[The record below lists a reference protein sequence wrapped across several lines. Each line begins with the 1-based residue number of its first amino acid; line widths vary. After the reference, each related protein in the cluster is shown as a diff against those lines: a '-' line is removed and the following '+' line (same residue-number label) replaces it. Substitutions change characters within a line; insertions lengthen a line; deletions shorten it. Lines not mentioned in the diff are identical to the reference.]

1 MTLHKL
7 PESELKV
14 MDFIWKEENATAK
27 GAAAYMEKNY
37 GWKKNT
43 TYTVLK
49 NLSEKGMIERIDP
62 GFRCLP
68 LVKREDVG
76 RQEARSLLDKFYNGS
91 VAGLFSA
98 FLNDNAISE
107 DELKELKEL
116 LDREG

>member
-1 MTLHKL
+1 
-7 PESELKV
+7 
-14 MDFIWKEENATAK
+14 
-27 GAAAYMEKNY
+27 
-37 GWKKNT
+37 
-43 TYTVLK
+43 
-49 NLSEKGMIERIDP
+49 MIERIDP
-62 GFRCLP
+62 GFRCRP

>member
-1 MTLHKL
+1 MNGHKL

-14 MDFIWKEENATAK
+14 MDHIWAEGESTAK
-27 GAAAYMEKNY
+27 KTAVYMEEKY

-49 NLSEKGMIERIDP
+49 NLIEKGIIERNEP
-62 GFRCLP
+62 GFKVTS
-68 LVKREDVG
+68 LVKKEEVG
-76 RQEARSLLDKFYNGS
+76 REEAKSLLDKFYNGS

-107 DELKELKEL
+107 KELKELKEL
-116 LDREG
+116 FDKE